1 MEKITE
7 RQLHR
12 LIGDLETKSLARV
25 VLKNDCGT
33 EYEISGSLVI
43 DMSALRI
50 YNNGYVISI
59 TDKKDRRCRRYDTL
73 IKFLKKENVLVGD
86 SLTLVS
92 INGRFSTLTA
102 YEEELAF
109 DALDMR
115 GLLEKYEGMADSF
128 VLVGACEQESLSK
141 EEKELARHEIEKDT
155 LERGLA
161 AYQRLSDEER
171 ALLPDFQTL
180 CADIREEIR
189 AYIKEN
195 GREAAMFL
203 CDRQSEGKTRYQKP
217 QNFLW
222 HLYIDLQRLEDF
234 EVCNAAAADPALI
247 TSLDAPLNSEKL
259 RVLKPYLISITP
271 TCSWHCTTGGLS
283 KVYRFRLTEETKNWL
298 LQYKTDYDL
307 DELEDLAFYKG
318 EKLLFSSCT
327 HEGFHSDYSKEL
339 EE

>member
-12 LIGDLETKSLARV
+12 LIGDLETTSLACV
-25 VLKNDCGT
+25 VLKNDTGT
-33 EYEISGSLVI
+33 EYEISGCLVI
-43 DMSALRI
+43 DMSAFRF

-59 TDKKDRRCRRYDTL
+59 ADKKSRRCRRYDTL
-73 IKFLKKENVLVGD
+73 IKFLKKEKVLVGD
-86 SLTLVS
+86 LLTLVS
-92 INGRFSTLTA
+92 INGRFSTLA
-102 YEEELAF
+102 EYEEELVF

-115 GLLEKYEGMADSF
+115 GLLKKYEGMADSF
-128 VLVGACEQESLSK
+128 VLVGPCEQESLS
-141 EEKELARHEIEKDT
+141 EEGKELARQEIEKDA
-155 LERGLA
+155 LERGFA
-161 AYQRLSDEER
+161 AYQRLSEEER
-171 ALLPDFQTL
+171 DLLPDFQTL
-180 CADIREEIR
+180 CADIREEIK
-189 AYIKEN
+189 AYIEEN
-195 GREAAMFL
+195 GREAATFI

-222 HLYIDLQRLEDF
+222 HLYMDLQRLEDF
-234 EVCNAAAADPALI
+234 EACSAAVTDSALI
-247 TSLDAPLNSEKL
+247 APLDAPLNSEKL

-271 TCSWHCTTGGLS
+271 TCSWHCTRGGLS

-318 EKLLFSSCT
+318 DKLLFSSCT
-327 HEGFHSDYSKEL
+327 HEGFHSDYSKGL